1 MASGSVLYSP
11 DVLAMALDLARWP
24 MAGDLPLIGEARSAS
39 CGSRMRV
46 GIELNEQGAISRIGV
61 AAQACAIGQA
71 AASLMARAAQGRN
84 QQDFAKT
91 EAEIVAWLG
100 GDDALP
106 DWPGLEA
113 LAAVRDYPGRHG
125 AFLLGW
131 RAVLQAM
138 ATQDLRA
145 PRADV

>member
-24 MAGDLPLIGEARSAS
+24 MASDLPLIGEARSAS

-46 GIELNEQGAISRIGV
+46 GIELDENGAIRRIGI

-71 AASLMARAAQGRN
+71 AASLMARAATGRA
-84 QQDFAKT
+84 QADFAKA
-91 EAEIVAWLG
+91 EAEIAAWLG
-100 GDDALP
+100 AKGDLP

-138 ATQDLRA
+138 AA
-145 PRADV
+145 

>member
-1 MASGSVLYSP
+1 
-11 DVLAMALDLARWP
+11 MALDLARWP
-24 MAGDLPLIGEARSAS
+24 IAGDLPLIGEARSAS

-46 GIELNEQGAISRIGV
+46 GIELDGNGAISRIGI

-71 AASLMARAAQGRN
+71 AASLMARAAAGCN
-84 QQDFAKT
+84 QQDFIKA
-91 EAEIVAWLG
+91 EAEIVAWLSAQG
-100 GDDALP
+100 PLP
-106 DWPGLEA
+106 DWAGLDA

-138 ATQDLRA
+138 ATQDKPGEDLKA
-145 PRADV
+145 

>member
-1 MASGSVLYSP
+1 
-11 DVLAMALDLARWP
+11 MALDLARWP

-46 GIELNEQGAISRIGV
+46 GIELDANGAISRIGI

-71 AASLMARAAQGRN
+71 AASLMARAAAGRN
-84 QQDFAKT
+84 QQDFIKA

-100 GDDALP
+100 AQGPLP
-106 DWPGLEA
+106 EWPGLDA

-138 ATQDLRA
+138 ATQDKPGEDLKA
-145 PRADV
+145 

>member
-1 MASGSVLYSP
+1 LASGTVLYSP
-11 DVLAMALDLARWP
+11 EVLAMALDLARWP

-46 GIELNEQGAISRIGV
+46 GIALDETGAIVRIGV

-71 AASLMARAAQGRN
+71 AASVMARAAAGRSH
-84 QQDFAKT
+84 QDIAKA
-91 EAEIVAWLG
+91 EAQIVAWLG
-100 GDDALP
+100 GDNALP

-113 LAAVRDYPGRHG
+113 LTAVRDYPGRHG

-138 ATQDLRA
+138 AAPEQRA
-145 PRADV
+145 

>member
-24 MAGDLPLIGEARSAS
+24 MSADLPLVGEARSAS

-46 GIELNEQGAISRIGV
+46 GIELDADGAVSHIGI

-71 AASLMARAAQGRN
+71 AASLMARCAAGRTRQDFIKAETEIVVWLGAQG
-84 QQDFAKT
+84 
-91 EAEIVAWLG
+91 
-100 GDDALP
+100 ALP
-106 DWPGLEA
+106 EWPGLEA

-138 ATQDLRA
+138 AAQNEEQGS
-145 PRADV
+145 

>member
-1 MASGSVLYSP
+1 
-11 DVLAMALDLARWP
+11 MALDLARWP
-24 MAGDLPLIGEARSAS
+24 MTGDLPLIGEARSAS

-46 GIELNEQGAISRIGV
+46 GIALDGSGAISRIGV

-71 AASLMARAAQGRN
+71 AASLMARAAVGLTQP
-84 QQDFAKT
+84 DIAK
-91 EAEIVAWLG
+91 AEGEIAAWLG
-100 GDDALP
+100 GHGALP

-138 ATQDLRA
+138 AA
-145 PRADV
+145 

>member
-1 MASGSVLYSP
+1 
-11 DVLAMALDLARWP
+11 MALDLARWP

-46 GIELNEQGAISRIGV
+46 GIALDETGAIERIGV

-71 AASLMARAAQGRN
+71 AASVMARAAAGRSH
-84 QQDFAKT
+84 QDIARA
-91 EAEIVAWLG
+91 EAQIVAWLG
-100 GDDALP
+100 GDNALP

-113 LAAVRDYPGRHG
+113 LTAVRDYPGRHG

-131 RAVLQAM
+131 RAVLKAM
-138 ATQDLRA
+138 AAPGQRA
-145 PRADV
+145 

>member
-1 MASGSVLYSP
+1 
-11 DVLAMALDLARWP
+11 MALDLARWP

-46 GIELNEQGAISRIGV
+46 GIELDANGAISRIGI

-71 AASLMARAAQGRN
+71 AASLMARCAAGRT
-84 QQDFAKT
+84 QQDFVKA

-100 GDDALP
+100 AQGALP
-106 DWPGLEA
+106 EWPGLDA

-138 ATQDLRA
+138 ATQDKPGEDLKA
-145 PRADV
+145 